1 MSSNILRVSRRA
13 SLGLIGGGL
22 AGGLAGFGSHAF
34 AQTDAFYRGRNIDLI
49 VGYPPGGS
57 NNLYARVLA
66 NHIGKYIPGN
76 PGVVVRNMPGAGS
89 VTAAAF
95 VATSAPRDGSVL
107 ALASP
112 TLPLEER
119 LTTGGQRFKS
129 SEFAWVGRINTL
141 VNVIFTRRASIKTFD
156 EAFTT
161 AVRLSATGAG
171 SAITVYPNATNTVLG
186 TKFDIVRG
194 YSGSMEG
201 MLAVERSEVDGHCTG
216 WDTLKTSHP
225 QWIDDKSVN
234 VLVQFSARR
243 HAELKDTPTVL
254 EYAKTQRQI
263 DLLRAIVNA
272 AEIGTAFFSTPG
284 LPPER
289 LAILRSAF
297 LRCVEDRDFL
307 AEIATLKIGLDPQG
321 GERVAETVA
330 EISKIPDA
338 LVPELQQASLM
349 TSAK

>member
-1 MSSNILRVSRRA
+1 MQNILTLA
-13 SLGLIGGGL
+13 GIALIGL
-22 AGGLAGFGSHAF
+22 SL
-34 AQTDAFYRGRNIDLI
+34 
-49 VGYPPGGS
+49 
-57 NNLYARVLA
+57 
-66 NHIGKYIPGN
+66 
-76 PGVVVRNMPGAGS
+76 M
-89 VTAAAF
+89 AAC
-95 VATSAPRDGSVL
+95 
-107 ALASP
+107 
-112 TLPLEER
+112 
-119 LTTGGQRFKS
+119 
-129 SEFAWVGRINTL
+129 
-141 VNVIFTRRASIKTFD
+141 
-156 EAFTT
+156 
-161 AVRLSATGAG
+161 
-171 SAITVYPNATNTVLG
+171 
-186 TKFDIVRG
+186 
-194 YSGSMEG
+194 G

-254 EYAKTQRQI
+254 EYGKTQRQL
-263 DLLRAIVNA
+263 DLLHAIVNA

-289 LAILRSAF
+289 LAILRNAF